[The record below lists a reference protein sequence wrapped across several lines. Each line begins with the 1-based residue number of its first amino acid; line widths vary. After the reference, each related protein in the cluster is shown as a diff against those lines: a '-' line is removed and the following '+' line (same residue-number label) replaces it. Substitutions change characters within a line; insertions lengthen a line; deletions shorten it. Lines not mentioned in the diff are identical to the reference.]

1 MTAVWWLALAGLP
14 VFQQPL
20 PESPGEP
27 AAFAIAAGRAD
38 MRRPCYALVCPDAE
52 WLATT
57 PYTTLAK
64 PHVPG
69 SVPELPARKPSP
81 LVSRRHASL
90 RAPVRPRERYD
101 TEANRVKVATRFG
114 FEAIRTP
121 GTELRVELGTGYRLV
136 PRADYG
142 TAAQGP
148 IARGRLQL
156 SQRIGN
162 RTLLNQQVQVET
174 GRFDTFTRQVIGV
187 DVSLQPNWT
196 LQSRLETRH
205 DSGASS
211 TRSEGSVK
219 LRYTF

>member
-1 MTAVWWLALAGLP
+1 MIAVWWLALAGLP

-57 PYTTLAK
+57 PYTTFAK
-64 PHVPG
+64 PPVPG
-69 SVPELPARKPSP
+69 SVPELHARKQSP
-81 LVSRRHASL
+81 LASRRHAPL
-90 RAPVRPRERYD
+90 RAPALPRESVA
-101 TEANRVKVATRFG
+101 TEANRIKVATRFG

-121 GTELRVELGTGYRLV
+121 GTELRVELGTGYRLL
-136 PRADYG
+136 PRADDG

-148 IARGRLQL
+148 IARGGLQL
-156 SQRIGN
+156 SQRIGS
-162 RTLLNQQVQVET
+162 RTLLNQQLQVET
-174 GRFDTFTRQVIGV
+174 GRHDTFTRQAIGV

-196 LQSRLETRH
+196 LQSRFELRH
-205 DSGASS
+205 DSGAGD

-219 LRYTF
+219 LRYAF